1 MSVNQTKMLIFFKH
15 LTFYQVE
22 DYCIFLI
29 SEEKKS
35 TPFSSKLRN
44 TLIAI
49 FLFINHQC
57 KLKNNDKNHV
67 KSYHSK
73 KNIRDLINTD
83 NSNIKT
89 ARRTFLFDFLN
100 KTTVLLYHNL
110 FIYLVYI
117 PAI

>member
-1 MSVNQTKMLIFFKH
+1 MVDDSKFYNKLFNVSKSNQNVDFFKH

-49 FLFINHQC
+49 FFFINHQC

-73 KNIRDLINTD
+73 K
-83 NSNIKT
+83 K
-89 ARRTFLFDFLN
+89 
-100 KTTVLLYHNL
+100 H
-110 FIYLVYI
+110 
-117 PAI
+117 

>member
-1 MSVNQTKMLIFFKH
+1 MLIVFKH

-44 TLIAI
+44 TLNAI
-49 FLFINHQC
+49 FFFINHQC

-73 KNIRDLINTD
+73 K
-83 NSNIKT
+83 K
-89 ARRTFLFDFLN
+89 
-100 KTTVLLYHNL
+100 H
-110 FIYLVYI
+110 
-117 PAI
+117 

>member
-1 MSVNQTKMLIFFKH
+1 MVDDPKFYNKLFNVSKSNQNVDFFEN

-29 SEEKKS
+29 SEKKKS

-49 FLFINHQC
+49 FFFINHQC

-73 KNIRDLINTD
+73 KT
-83 NSNIKT
+83 
-89 ARRTFLFDFLN
+89 
-100 KTTVLLYHNL
+100 H
-110 FIYLVYI
+110 
-117 PAI
+117 